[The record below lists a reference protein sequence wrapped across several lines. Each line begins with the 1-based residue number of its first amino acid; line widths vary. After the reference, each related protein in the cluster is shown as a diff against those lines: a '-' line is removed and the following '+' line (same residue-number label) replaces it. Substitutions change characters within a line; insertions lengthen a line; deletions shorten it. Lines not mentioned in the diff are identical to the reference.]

1 MSSRMRDQF
10 IVSVHAL
17 KNRPKMLRECIDAA
31 LRWKKTGDLT
41 AEEFDLIVAASKMPA
56 VLRGVK

>member
-17 KNRPKMLRECIDAA
+17 KNRPKMLRECIDTA
-31 LRWKKTGDLT
+31 LKWKKTGDLT

-56 VLRGVK
+56 VLRDVK